1 MTIGSIDVLVIKRRV
16 VNTSVIVT
24 MGVDNISIVT
34 DESRGDVILVVVTMD
49 VSGSGVVNA
58 KVDNTG
64 LVGIDVTAVV
74 GTVSVSTS
82 VSIG

>member
-1 MTIGSIDVLVIKRRV
+1 VAIGRIDVSVIKRRV

-34 DESRGDVILVVVTMD
+34 DESRGDAILVVAT
-49 VSGSGVVNA
+49 GSGVVNT
-58 KVDNTG
+58 KVDNMG

-74 GTVSVSTS
+74 SAVSVSIS
-82 VSIG
+82 